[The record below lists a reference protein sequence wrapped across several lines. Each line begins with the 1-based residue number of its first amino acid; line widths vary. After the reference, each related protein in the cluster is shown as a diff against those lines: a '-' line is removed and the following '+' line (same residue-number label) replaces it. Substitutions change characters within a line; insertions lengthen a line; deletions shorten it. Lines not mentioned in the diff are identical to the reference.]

1 MKRKTKSAIVI
12 IAILI
17 IFGGIFG
24 YIKSTEKKEK
34 PVTKKERATI
44 VVDGVALEDK
54 KVTKEEL
61 NNTRKS

>member
-17 IFGGIFG
+17 ILRIL
-24 YIKSTEKKEK
+24 
-34 PVTKKERATI
+34 VTLNPPNKGKTCYQKERATI

-54 KVTKEEL
+54 KLQKKNCFILTI
-61 NNTRKS
+61 